1 MEKQVVICFQVSES
15 VNAHLM
21 AKANEDG
28 VEADVLLNEM
38 LRQYLNVSDV
48 KNRREHGRL
57 NVDLSAVARP
67 IGDEVGTTIL
77 AGKVLDVSAGG
88 LKLQCE
94 CAEGE
99 IDNLLGV
106 GGQVEIIFTVPER
119 EYPVCFTCEIK
130 HVYQAQSSE
139 LGCEFIKSTGDSLD
153 VLKNILSAP
162 E

>member
-1 MEKQVVICFQVSES
+1 MEKQVTICFQVPES
-15 VNAHLM
+15 LNALLM
-21 AKANEDG
+21 AKAQEDDL
-28 VEADVLLNEM
+28 EADVLLNQM
-38 LRQYLNVSDV
+38 LRRHLKVLGG

-67 IGDEVGTTIL
+67 IGEEVGTTIL
-77 AGKVLDVSAGG
+77 PGKVLDLSAGG
-88 LKLQCE
+88 LKLRCE
-94 CAEGE
+94 FTESNIEELVG
-99 IDNLLGV
+99 I

-130 HVYQAQSSE
+130 HIYQAQNSE

-153 VLKNILSAP
+153 VLKDILNSS